1 MAWSSSHNLD
11 SNFSA
16 YNSRSMS
23 VVVDAASKTKYC
35 TKTNDLTTSIDYF
48 AVLPT
53 KILIDGITIIGSS
66 DPAW

>member
-1 MAWSSSHNLD
+1 MAWSSSINLD
-11 SNFSA
+11 STFSA
-16 YNSRSMS
+16 YDSRSIS

-35 TKTNDLTTSIDYF
+35 TKTNDFTTSIEYSG
-48 AVLPT
+48 VLPT